1 MSGFQVRKRLPPLP
15 MSGVKKPVPVAVGT
29 VFVWE
34 SSVGVRLTGG
44 GRGGNISS
52 ISGIDPM
59 PHSHQLLFRM
69 IIAFI
74 TTHPVRISPRKPP
87 IVASSRPRPVGNLV
101 MPSQADC
108 LSKPWYQIDSV
119 KPLRR
124 EILVQAYCL

>member
-1 MSGFQVRKRLPPLP
+1 

-59 PHSHQLLFRM
+59 PHFSLVIVPYDNSIHYNTPSAHKPSKASHSCEFKAKACRKLSD
-69 IIAFI
+69 A
-74 TTHPVRISPRKPP
+74 ISGRLPFKAMVPDRQRKA
-87 IVASSRPRPVGNLV
+87 ASSGNTCAGLLLV
-101 MPSQADC
+101 EA
-108 LSKPWYQIDSV
+108 V
-119 KPLRR
+119 
-124 EILVQAYCL
+124 